1 MKTRRATSRT
11 TKNTKNKSKPTG
23 NFDRYIKLV
32 LGQVHPDL
40 KISENVKSQINFFL
54 NLLALKLIEEA
65 KTLASGNIYVGKGLN
80 KNSKNIQRKTINAR
94 EIQLA
99 VRNIIPNELGKHAI
113 SEGTKALTRR
123 LSADG
128 SSVNVSKMSRIAGI
142 LFPIARVENIIR
154 DNYKGRI
161 GSGTAVYLAAVLE
174 YISAEILELTGNATV
189 DNKEKTLKSRYL
201 MLAINNDEEL
211 KKLAQTIDWD
221 ILGGG
226 VIPNIHSEILKSI
239 PSLRRRHA
247 LKYKSRVSN
256 RTSRSSKK
264 IRSRS
269 RTRRS
274 RTRIS
279 RRSRT
284 RRSRTRRLRKRIIEK
299 R

>member
-1 MKTRRATSRT
+1 MKTRSA
-11 TKNTKNKSKPTG
+11 TKNSKNKSKPTG

-65 KTLASGNIYVGKGLN
+65 KTLANGNIYVGKGLS
-80 KNSKNIQRKTINAR
+80 KNSKSIQRKTINAR

-99 VRNIIPNELGKHAI
+99 VRNIIPDELAKHAV
-113 SEGTKALTRR
+113 SEGTKALTRKM
-123 LSADG
+123 SADG
-128 SSVNVSKMSRIAGI
+128 SSVNVSKMSRMAGI

-161 GSGTAVYLAAVLE
+161 GAGTAVYLAAVLE

-201 MLAINNDEEL
+201 MLAIKNDEEL

-226 VIPNIHSEILKSI
+226 IIPNIHSEVLKSI

-247 LKYKSRVSN
+247 LKYKSRVST

-264 IRSRS
+264 IRSR
-269 RTRRS
+269 RGRKIRS
-274 RTRIS
+274 RT
-279 RRSRT
+279 RSRT
-284 RRSRTRRLRKRIIEK
+284 RRVRKRTRKN
-299 R
+299 